1 MAGPGLKTGPVTDDN
16 DGAATPPDAN
26 PENRGKRHGA
36 AGGPIMAESGV
47 WLQLQAVVCR
57 VTKDKLRLFA
67 LFLKQRGMAVHV
79 EKEVDGITA
88 YVPLAGATQRRIV
101 ADAQTEVVRRFGDLG
116 FEIVVLYPDD
126 LGRASVQRLLRRAP
140 AI

>member
-1 MAGPGLKTGPVTDDN
+1 MAGTGLKTDPATGEN
-16 DGAATPPDAN
+16 DHDAAPPDAN
-26 PENRGKRHGA
+26 PGSEGTRRGA
-36 AGGPIMAESGV
+36 PGGLGLTESGI

-57 VTKDKLRLFA
+57 MMKDKLKLFA
-67 LFLKQRGMAVHV
+67 VRLKQRGIAVHV

-88 YVPLAGATQRRIV
+88 YVPLADAALRREV
-101 ADAQTEVVRRFGDLG
+101 ADAQTELVRRFGDLG

-126 LGRASVQRLLRRAP
+126 LGRASVQRLLNRAP